1 MSVLIDTHAHL
12 DEIKDLDIAL
22 VDARAHGVETIIAVG
37 QDLDSNRR
45 VLEITREY
53 PGYVYAALGLHPWLL
68 GNLEMKQVQENIDFI
83 SSHIGQAVALGEVGL
98 DYDKRV
104 LKSAPKPKQQEVLTS
119 LLKIAADENKPVSL
133 HSRYAWKDCLQIVM
147 EQKIKNV
154 VFHWYTGLSSTLSQL
169 LEAGYF
175 ISATPAA
182 EYHDEHRRAIREAP
196 TSQLMLETDCPV
208 YYGREN
214 RYRSLPSDVLRSLK
228 AAATLKSIDE
238 ERLAE
243 ITTANARLYFGI

>member
-1 MSVLIDTHAHL
+1 
-12 DEIKDLDIAL
+12 
-22 VDARAHGVETIIAVG
+22 
-37 QDLDSNRR
+37 
-45 VLEITREY
+45 
-53 PGYVYAALGLHPWLL
+53 
-68 GNLEMKQVQENIDFI
+68 
-83 SSHIGQAVALGEVGL
+83 
-98 DYDKRV
+98 
-104 LKSAPKPKQQEVLTS
+104 
-119 LLKIAADENKPVSL
+119 
-133 HSRYAWKDCLQIVM
+133 M

-182 EYHDEHRRAIREAP
+182 EYHDEHQRAIREAP